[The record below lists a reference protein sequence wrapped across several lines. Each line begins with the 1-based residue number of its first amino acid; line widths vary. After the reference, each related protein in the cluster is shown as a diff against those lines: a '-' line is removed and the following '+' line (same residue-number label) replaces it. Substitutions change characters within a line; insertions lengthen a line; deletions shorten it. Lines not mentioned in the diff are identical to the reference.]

1 MQNQT
6 RLITSKFNFMPVKKE
21 RKKYMLVEIAW
32 KQKDIK
38 AAAGAVNLS
47 VAKFS
52 QVQIQNAV
60 NKHNLKQK
68 TLV

>member
-1 MQNQT
+1 
-6 RLITSKFNFMPVKKE
+6 MPVKKE